1 MSSTLT
7 AIIIGVVEG
16 FTEFL
21 PVSSTGHM
29 ILVGNMIGFNDEA
42 ATVFEVV
49 IQLGAILSVIFL
61 FRDKFKHFFTKD
73 GFDINKGLSVWHVS
87 AGIVPVMGAAYFMH
101 KYIKEYLFSP
111 FTVCIGLVLGGILM
125 IVAERYGKKEDM
137 LDDVDKITIKQAIY
151 VGLFQFL
158 SLWPG
163 FSRSG
168 STISGGLFLGLSRK
182 TAAEF
187 SFIIAVPI
195 MFAAC
200 LYDLYKNYAILTAD
214 DLQMFVIGF
223 VTAFITAWV
232 SIVWFMK
239 FLNRSSLTSFAIYR
253 FILAAF
259 SLWYFYK

>member
-7 AIIIGVVEG
+7 AIIIGIVEG
-16 FTEFL
+16 VTEFL

-29 ILVGNMIGFNDEA
+29 ILVGNIIGFNDEA

-61 FRDKFKHFFTKD
+61 YKEKFRHFFTKE
-73 GFDINKGLSVWHVS
+73 GFDINKGLSVWHVA
-87 AGIVPVMGAAYFMH
+87 AGIVPVMGIAYLLH
-101 KYIKEYLFSP
+101 STIKAYLFSP
-111 FTVCIGLVLGGILM
+111 FTVCIGLILGGVLM
-125 IVAERYGKKEDM
+125 IAAEKFSKKEV
-137 LDDVDKITIKQAIY
+137 LDDVDKIDIKQAFYI
-151 VGLFQFL
+151 GLFQLL

-168 STISGGLFLGLSRK
+168 STISGGFFLGLSRK
-182 TAAEF
+182 ASAEF

-200 LYDLYKNYAILTAD
+200 LYDLYKNYAILNAD
-214 DLQMFVIGF
+214 DLSMFAIGF
-223 VTAFITAWV
+223 VTAFITAWL
-232 SIVWFMK
+232 SMVWFIK
-239 FLNRSSLTSFAIYR
+239 FLNRSSLTSFAVYR
-253 FILAAF
+253 FILAIF

>member
-16 FTEFL
+16 VTEFL

-61 FRDKFKHFFTKD
+61 YKERFRHFFTKD
-73 GFDINKGLSVWHVS
+73 GFAIDKGLSVWHVA
-87 AGIVPVMGAAYFMH
+87 AGIVPVMGVAYFMH
-101 KYIKEYLFSP
+101 STIKAYLFSP
-111 FTVCIGLVLGGILM
+111 FTVCIGLVVGGVLM
-125 IVAERYGKKEDM
+125 IVAERFSKEDM
-137 LDDVDKITIKQAIY
+137 VEDVDKIDIKQAFY
-151 VGLFQFL
+151 VGLFQLL

-168 STISGGLFLGLSRK
+168 STIAGGLFLGLSRK
-182 TAAEF
+182 AAAEF

-195 MFAAC
+195 MFVAC
-200 LYDLYKNYAILTAD
+200 TYDLYKNFAILNAD
-214 DLQMFVIGF
+214 DLGMLAIGF
-223 VTAFITAWV
+223 VTAFVTAWL
-232 SIVWFMK
+232 SMVWFIK
-239 FLNRSSLTSFAIYR
+239 FLNRSSLTSFAVYR
-253 FILAAF
+253 FVLAIF

>member
-1 MSSTLT
+1 MDSTLT

-16 FTEFL
+16 VTEFL

-61 FRDKFKHFFTKD
+61 YKEKFKHFLTKD
-73 GFDINKGLSVWHVS
+73 GFDVNKGLSVWHVA
-87 AGIVPVMGAAYFMH
+87 AGIVPVMGIAYFMH
-101 KYIKEYLFSP
+101 GTIKAYLFSP
-111 FTVCIGLVLGGILM
+111 FTVCIGLILGGILM
-125 IVAERYGKKEDM
+125 IMAERYSKEDM
-137 LDDVDKITIKQAIY
+137 LDDVDKINIKQAFY
-151 VGLFQFL
+151 VGMFQL
-158 SLWPG
+158 LALWPG

-182 TAAEF
+182 VAAEF

-195 MFAAC
+195 MFVAC
-200 LYDLYKNYAILTAD
+200 LYDLYKNFAILSAD
-214 DLQMFVIGF
+214 DLGMFAIGF
-223 VTAFITAWV
+223 VTAFITAWI
-232 SIVWFMK
+232 SMVWFIK
-239 FLNRSSLTSFAIYR
+239 FLNRSSLTSFAVYR
-253 FILAAF
+253 FVLAIF

>member
-16 FTEFL
+16 VTEFL

-61 FRDKFKHFFTKD
+61 YKERFRHFFTKD
-73 GFDINKGLSVWHVS
+73 GFAIDKGLSVWHVA
-87 AGIVPVMGAAYFMH
+87 AGIVPVMGVAYFMH
-101 KYIKEYLFSP
+101 STIKAYLFSP
-111 FTVCIGLVLGGILM
+111 FTVCIGLVVGGVLM
-125 IVAERYGKKEDM
+125 IVAERFSSADM
-137 LDDVDKITIKQAIY
+137 VEDVDKIDIKQAFY
-151 VGLFQFL
+151 VGLFQLL

-168 STISGGLFLGLSRK
+168 STIAGGLFLGLSRK
-182 TAAEF
+182 AAAEF

-195 MFAAC
+195 MFVAC
-200 LYDLYKNYAILTAD
+200 TYDLYKNFAILNAD
-214 DLQMFVIGF
+214 DLGMLAIGF
-223 VTAFITAWV
+223 VTAFVTAWL
-232 SIVWFMK
+232 SMLWFIK
-239 FLNRSSLTSFAIYR
+239 FLNRSSLTSFAVYR
-253 FILAAF
+253 FVLAIF